1 MAATVRPGSTLV
13 SVGMPIH
20 NCEQTIAVAVRSLL
34 NQTFENWELLLIDDG
49 STDQTVALA
58 RSFSDPRIHVLAD
71 KSHRG
76 LVFRLN
82 QAIDLSRG
90 RYFARMDG
98 DDVSYPERLRLQ
110 VEYLEKHPEID
121 LLGGG
126 ILIFGQDG
134 EVLGTR
140 EARTSHGDICRRPWA
155 GFYFAHPTW
164 MGKTEWFQ
172 QHRYRFDALRCE
184 DQDLLLRTHER
195 SRFAAL
201 PEIVLGY
208 REEALS
214 VRKILTGRRSF
225 LRSVIREAARRR
237 RYAIALSAIVE
248 QSVKGFVDCVAIG
261 TGFNYRILRHRAL
274 PAGEREKK
282 HWAKVWTEV
291 SGLTR
296 KSPLSP
302 PVHSA
307 DRKMQSPGATGS

>member
-1 MAATVRPGSTLV
+1 MKLGSTLV

-20 NCEQTIAVAVRSLL
+20 NCEQTIAVAIRSLL
-34 NQTFENWELLLIDDG
+34 NQTFEDWELLLIDDG
-49 STDQTVALA
+49 STDQTLAMA

-71 KSHRG
+71 ESHRG

-82 QAIDLSRG
+82 QTIELSRG
-90 RYFARMDG
+90 KYFARMDG

-126 ILIFGQDG
+126 ILIFGKDG

-140 EARTSHGDICRRPWA
+140 AARVSHRSICRRPWA

-164 MGKTEWFQ
+164 MGKTEWFH

-195 SRFAAL
+195 SQFAAL

-208 REEALS
+208 REETLS
-214 VRKILTGRRSF
+214 IKKILTGRRYF
-225 LRSVIREAARRR
+225 VRSVIRQAARRR
-237 RYAIALSAIVE
+237 KYAIAVAAIVE
-248 QSVKGFVDCVAIG
+248 QTVKGFVDCVAIG

-274 PAGEREKK
+274 PVGEATKK
-282 HWAKVWTEV
+282 QWAKVWA
-291 SGLTR
+291 LTQ

-302 PVHSA
+302 QAH
-307 DRKMQSPGATGS
+307 R

>member
-1 MAATVRPGSTLV
+1 
-13 SVGMPIH
+13 MPIH

-34 NQTFENWELLLIDDG
+34 SQTFRSWELLLIDDG
-49 STDQTVALA
+49 STDRTLAIA

-71 KSHRG
+71 GRHRG

-90 RYFARMDG
+90 SYFARMDG
-98 DDVSYPERLRLQ
+98 DDVSYPERLTLQ
-110 VEYLEKHPEID
+110 VEYLEAHPEID

-126 ILIFGQDG
+126 VLIFGRDG

-140 EARTSHGDICRRPWA
+140 EARTSHKQICRRPWA

-164 MGKTEWFQ
+164 MGKTTWFR

-184 DQDLLLRTHER
+184 DQDLLLRTYRR

-214 VRKILTGRRSF
+214 IGKILTGRRHF
-225 LRSVIREAARRR
+225 LRSVIREAALKRD
-237 RYAIALSAIVE
+237 YATAVAAIVE

-261 TGFNYRILRHRAL
+261 TGLNYRILRHRAV
-274 PAGEREKK
+274 PVGEAARKQ
-282 HWAKVWTEV
+282 WAEVWIRTQ
-291 SGLTR
+291 
-296 KSPLSP
+296 KSPFCL
-302 PVHSA
+302 PVRSA
-307 DRKMQSPGATGS
+307 EQEVRSRAQP